1 VGALHRGVTLVQQRP
16 AVTIPVHIISLASAT
31 HRRAYQAAQA
41 KRLGFVP
48 IWSDAV
54 GTQDISDAI
63 FHQYAFQWQRAL
75 KKTEVACFLSHLHL
89 WQNIAKSDGP
99 AVVLEDD
106 VVLGGDWLA
115 DVQLLGTHQKA
126 DFICLETWGKKILGK
141 SESLGHLELKPL
153 ILNSAGAAAYVLW
166 PSGAQHLVARYERCG
181 VALADAFIN
190 QTTGWRIW
198 QLVPA
203 NAVQMSVAPDFGLP
217 KMDHSESLIARELHA
232 AAIANSL
239 TVRCQMKTRRL
250 FGELKK
256 AWWQLTSLIIYTRS
270 RVPFIDHHYR

>member
-1 VGALHRGVTLVQQRP
+1 M
-16 AVTIPVHIISLASAT
+16 TIPVHIISLASAN

-41 KRLGFVP
+41 QRLGFVP

-54 GTQDISDAI
+54 GIHDISDAV

-75 KKTEVACFLSHLHL
+75 KKTEVACFMSHLHL

-115 DVQLLGTHQKA
+115 DVQLVAKHPQA
-126 DFICLETWGKKILGK
+126 DFVCLETWGKKILGK
-141 SESLGHLELKPL
+141 TETLGHLQLKRL

-181 VALADAFIN
+181 VALTDAFIN

-217 KMDHSESLIARELHA
+217 HMDHSESLIAREQHA
-232 AAIANSL
+232 SAIAPM
-239 TVRCQMKTRRL
+239 TVRCQMKARRL
-250 FGELKK
+250 IGEVKK
-256 AWWQLTSLIIYTRS
+256 AWRQLSSLLLYKRS
-270 RVPFIDHHYR
+270 CIPFMNHNHR